1 MHRTA
6 DMNKIAS
13 FVFINS
19 HVSKADFEWKLHVHA
34 EVTDEIIAI
43 HVLWLTQLCG
53 VQVLVLPIWPLF
65 LHPSLCCLRR
75 VMIWET
81 GIRDNLEIPLQML
94 CKCILKQ

>member
-43 HVLWLTQLCG
+43 HVL
-53 VQVLVLPIWPLF
+53 
-65 LHPSLCCLRR
+65 
-75 VMIWET
+75 
-81 GIRDNLEIPLQML
+81 
-94 CKCILKQ
+94 